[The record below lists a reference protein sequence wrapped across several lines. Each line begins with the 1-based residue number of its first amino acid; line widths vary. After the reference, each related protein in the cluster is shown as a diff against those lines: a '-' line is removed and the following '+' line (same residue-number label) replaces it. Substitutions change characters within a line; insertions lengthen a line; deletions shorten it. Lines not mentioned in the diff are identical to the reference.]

1 MDEITCP
8 LSMAPVTRSN
18 GPLLPRL
25 AKAALF
31 CVLLITSSI
40 GFASSKLHELLGLKP
55 GEWRELPDT
64 RMNTVFPKAERTTWG
79 GVGPS
84 GVVIAWGGAAFDTK
98 RNAFVFTGGGHAD
111 YGGNEVYAF
120 FLEELR
126 WRRLTEPSAMKK
138 LDTGQYVTLDN
149 TPVSAHTYDGLEYL
163 PNVDR
168 IFRNGGSE
176 WLTGNNFDRSAWLF
190 DMETRTWE
198 RRSEGGGGFP
208 GTAFDPVRGSV
219 YVVGRNYVDEY
230 NPVRSEWIRRNPR
243 EPDFLQSVTAL
254 DPENRKI
261 ITDSF
266 RPDSIIAYSIRE
278 DGTISSRNFVNP
290 KGATEWNKMMA
301 ALEYDPVRKVLVAW
315 GGGRETAYLD
325 VTTMTWRR
333 FINAKSESAPV
344 RRRDMDYAA
353 SGAIYGRWRYVPKYD
368 VFIGYNAPNRNV
380 WVWKPADVADGDD
393 SPASPNPK
401 TQ

>member
-1 MDEITCP
+1 MQLRTSRTPI
-8 LSMAPVTRSN
+8 ANNPVARAFAAYAT
-18 GPLLPRL
+18 LLL
-25 AKAALF
+25 LLF
-31 CVLLITSSI
+31 SPAT
-40 GFASSKLHELLGLKP
+40 FASNKLHELLDLKP
-55 GEWRELPDT
+55 GEWRELP
-64 RMNTVFPKAERTTWG
+64 NTHMSAVFPKEGQTTWG
-79 GVGPS
+79 NIGP
-84 GVVIAWGGAAFDTK
+84 VAVIVAWGGAAFDTK

-138 LDTGQYVTLDN
+138 LDSGQFVTLDN

-176 WLTGNNFDRSAWLF
+176 WRNGSNFDRSAWLF
-190 DMETRTWE
+190 DMEALKWE
-198 RRSEGGGGFP
+198 RKSAGGGGFP

-219 YVVGRNYVDEY
+219 YVVGRDYVDEY
-230 NPVRSEWIRRNPR
+230 NPVRDEWIRRTAR
-243 EPDFLQSVTAL
+243 EPEFLCAVTAL

-261 ITDSF
+261 VTDSF
-266 RPDSIIAYSIRE
+266 KANGVIVYSIRE
-278 DGTISSRNFVNP
+278 DGTLSTRTFVDT
-290 KGATEWNKMMA
+290 KGATEWNKTMA
-301 ALEYDPVRKVLVAW
+301 ALEYDPIRKMLVAW
-315 GGGRETAYLD
+315 NGGRETAYLD

-333 FINAKSESAPV
+333 FINAKSETAPV

-353 SGAIYGRWRYVPKYD
+353 SGTIYGRWRYVPKYD

-380 WVWKPADVADGDD
+380 WVWKPPNVADGDD

-401 TQ
+401 AQ